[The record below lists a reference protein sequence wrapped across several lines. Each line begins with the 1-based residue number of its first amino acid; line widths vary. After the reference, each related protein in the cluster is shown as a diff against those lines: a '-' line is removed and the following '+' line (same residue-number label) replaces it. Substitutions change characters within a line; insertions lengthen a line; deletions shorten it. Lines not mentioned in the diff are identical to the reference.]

1 MFCVNSSSVVNPRLY
16 FARHRASQP
25 TKSAEDPSSGFGLQL
40 ETISDQP
47 FEQPEL
53 DFIHDRWPQFTH
65 RTTEWTTTLLYYV
78 NEGTIIQECVIKKS
92 TAHKEPSNGQKDD
105 IKVQS
110 HQNQASQASE
120 GHINDNQLDANQ
132 SSEKSNQPHPD
143 SRFSQDW
150 HSTRTYVSMICTG
163 NMPKDSKEIHR
174 PPQFWRSKGYGVI
187 ISKALDPDTASS
199 EEMHPERN
207 HNVSTEEQDRTSTTS
222 DTRLD
227 TRAGYESVALAI
239 TVFVNGRPHKFQ
251 DRCENGDEIMPD
263 WSQYETTLRQSGSLR
278 ITAAYKLLALESN
291 PAWTSVL
298 VKAADVSP
306 DKVFSG
312 TPYRAPSISDIRFLD
327 FIMRRNL
334 EHVLTVCSIR
344 VRSNTF
350 RKLATKNFT
359 DDSDAT
365 PVPIALTCGDISGHR
380 VTTDTSV

>member
-1 MFCVNSSSVVNPRLY
+1 
-16 FARHRASQP
+16 
-25 TKSAEDPSSGFGLQL
+25 
-40 ETISDQP
+40 
-47 FEQPEL
+47 
-53 DFIHDRWPQFTH
+53 
-65 RTTEWTTTLLYYV
+65 
-78 NEGTIIQECVIKKS
+78 
-92 TAHKEPSNGQKDD
+92 
-105 IKVQS
+105 
-110 HQNQASQASE
+110 
-120 GHINDNQLDANQ
+120 
-132 SSEKSNQPHPD
+132 
-143 SRFSQDW
+143 
-150 HSTRTYVSMICTG
+150 MICTG

-312 TPYRAPSISDIRFLD
+312 TPYRAPSTSDIRFLD